1 MQRKTEKFTIFG
13 GIRIISVK
21 ILQENMQFLTE
32 ILELVEGLNKQYG
45 FESLTM
51 GEATKTAF
59 QLNEEKTYE
68 KIRPQ
73 SHYEM

>member
-1 MQRKTEKFTIFG
+1 
-13 GIRIISVK
+13 
-21 ILQENMQFLTE
+21 MQFLSE
-32 ILELVEGLNKQYG
+32 ILTLVERLNKEYG

-51 GEATKTAF
+51 GEATKIALQF
-59 QLNEEKTYE
+59 NEDKTYE